1 MAAESTEQLAAALE
15 HNYQNAPLSKTDRA
29 IIDYAVKLTNEPSS
43 VNRQDIKSL
52 RDNGLDDRAIHDLC
66 AIVAYF
72 AFANRIASGL
82 GIEVEP
88 D

>member
-1 MAAESTEQLAAALE
+1 MAAEAAEQLAAALE
-15 HNYQNAPLSKTDRA
+15 NNFQSAPLSKADRA
-29 IIDYAVKLTNEPSS
+29 IADYAAKLTNEPSS
-43 VNRQDIKSL
+43 INPQDIKSL

-72 AFANRIASGL
+72 AFANRIANGL

-88 D
+88 A

>member
-1 MAAESTEQLAAALE
+1 MDAQSAEHLAASLE
-15 HNYQNAPLSKTDRA
+15 LNYEQAPLPKPDRA
-29 IIDYAVKLTNEPSS
+29 IVNYAVKLTQEPWSIEAS
-43 VNRQDIKSL
+43 DIASL

-82 GIEVEP
+82 GIEVETE
-88 D
+88 